1 MSDNPKPKWLE
12 WVALTTTIL
21 AVCTAIGSL
30 KASSFSTKVQLSS
43 TKENN
48 AWAYFQSKSIKQHT
62 CELERNQL
70 EIMIADNHSPKAT
83 KIIEEKLKLINEDI
97 ARYDNEKAAI
107 QKDAKALTTEQVVFK
122 EKNGNLSMAV
132 MLLQIAI
139 MMSSIGALIKRRQLW
154 ILGLCFGGVGLVY
167 FLNGFYLWF

>member
-1 MSDNPKPKWLE
+1 MTDNPKPKWLE

-30 KASSFSTKVQLSS
+30 KAGSFSTKVQLSS

-70 EIMIADNHSPKAT
+70 EIMMADNHSPKAA
-83 KIIEEKLKLINEDI
+83 KLIEEKLKQVNDDI
-97 ARYDNEKAAI
+97 ARYDKEKADI
-107 QKDAKALTTEQVVFK
+107 QKDAKAQTQEQILYK
-122 EKNGNLSMAV
+122 QKNGNLGLAV

-139 MMSSIGALIKRRQLW
+139 MMSSIGALIKRKQLW
-154 ILGLCFGGVGLVY
+154 VLGLCFGGIGLVY